1 MQPDRTRV
9 VQKRKECWVST
20 LHVIIEHV
28 ILNLKKKL
36 TIVKKATQCLGFVEW
51 VRIFLYVM
59 FIPPTSLPY
68 ASGDFKPD
76 LFPENEIPIPGYS
89 PEFLSWKYIKHFSNI
104 ITEEKDNGN

>member
-1 MQPDRTRV
+1 
-9 VQKRKECWVST
+9 
-20 LHVIIEHV
+20 
-28 ILNLKKKL
+28 
-36 TIVKKATQCLGFVEW
+36 
-51 VRIFLYVM
+51 M